1 MANEKHFYGCIPSKL
16 NGTEQIANVD
26 LKTKI
31 PDEFS
36 LKNVMPPVKDQGSTQ
51 TCVCQS
57 LTSLLDF
64 LHNSKVGTD
73 KKCNGFSVETLYNS
87 RSNKPQD
94 GMSIKEAMSY
104 LRHIGLNNERISS
117 YALVNSAE
125 VLKRCLIMF
134 GPVAVGFPVY
144 EGGGNYFWRKSTG
157 FAGGHCVLIVGY
169 TKKGFI
175 IRNSWGTSWANG
187 GYIEIPYDEYNDSVY
202 EAWSTI
208 L

>member
-1 MANEKHFYGCIPSKL
+1 MAKEKHFYGCIPSKL
-16 NGTEQIANVD
+16 DGTEQIANVD

-57 LTSLLDF
+57 LTSMLDF

-117 YALVNSAE
+117 YALVSSTE

-134 GPVAVGFPVY
+134 GPVAAGFPVY
-144 EGGGNYFWRKSTG
+144 ENSGNYFWRKSSG

-169 TKKGFI
+169 TKNGFI